1 MLAIMLIELLSFFNL
16 CATESFSVFFFF
28 IMTNFHL
35 FESIIHNGIQCL

>member
-28 IMTNFHL
+28 YHD
-35 FESIIHNGIQCL
+35 